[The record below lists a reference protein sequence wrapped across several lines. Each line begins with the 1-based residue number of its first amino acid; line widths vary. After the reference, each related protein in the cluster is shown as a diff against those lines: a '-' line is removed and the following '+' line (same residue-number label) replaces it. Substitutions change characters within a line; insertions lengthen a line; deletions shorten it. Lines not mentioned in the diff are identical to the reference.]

1 MMIVM
6 VNMKLMNILE
16 VKTLKTKNKKSWW

>member
-16 VKTLKTKNKKSWW
+16 TKTLKTKNKKSWW